1 MVISQLILSLR
12 FQDEQLTAS
21 YRLETATKL
30 KQVEELSDVDQ
41 PRLFHATQCS
51 QCGGPLDLPS
61 LHFMCKHSFHQRSV
75 SYHFLFIESISR
87 LILVSIVCRCLGDH
101 DTECPL
107 CVRAHGVIQEIR
119 RNNERLADKHDLFL
133 ADVKENGFHAVAAA
147 FGRGV
152 LNRPRMG
159 DIVT

>member
-1 MVISQLILSLR
+1 VCV

-30 KQVEELSDVDQ
+30 KQVEELSDIDH

-61 LHFMCKHSFHQRSV
+61 VHFMCKHSFHQRSANT
-75 SYHFLFIESISR
+75 FLLSKALPR
-87 LILVSIVCRCLGDH
+87 LIHLGLHFFFSIICRCLGDH

-107 CVRAHGVIQEIR
+107 CVHAHGVIQEIR

-152 LNRPRMG
+152 LNRPRIG